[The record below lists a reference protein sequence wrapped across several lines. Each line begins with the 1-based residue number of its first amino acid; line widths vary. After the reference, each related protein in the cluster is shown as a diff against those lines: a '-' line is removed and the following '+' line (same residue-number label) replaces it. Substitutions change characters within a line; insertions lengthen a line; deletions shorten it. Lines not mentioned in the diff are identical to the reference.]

1 MELGL
6 SPDQTHPDF
15 TEMLEQGVMAESSGF
30 AALWVHEHHSAAM
43 MYPDPLMALA
53 ALAPVTQS
61 IKLGTSMLLLPIHHP
76 VRMAQSTAMLD
87 VLSGGRVLLGISN
100 GYSATDL
107 AAFGVTGKHRGRRL
121 QQGLELARQLWSGKP
136 VTAIGDGFELNDFV
150 MFPPTV
156 QHGGPPIYLGGHADA
171 AIKRAATHGD
181 GYFLSATAGLPQ
193 LKPLIETY
201 QSYLKSVRRPFEGVW
216 LNRVTCVVENTK
228 QKELARTFF
237 AKALIALYASWGH
250 SNVTSLSER
259 QRSIDDICRNNLIV
273 GEADECLEQIAQYQ
287 SLGVTHIACLT
298 SFGGPPTEVSRRSIN
313 LLGKHVIPKLSK
325 GSVET
330 ADSPG

>member
-6 SPDQTHPDF
+6 SPDQTHADF
-15 TEMLEQGVMAESSGF
+15 TEMLEQGVMAESYGF

-53 ALAPVTQS
+53 ALAPVTGS

-76 VRMAQSTAMLD
+76 VRMAQSAAMLD

-156 QHGGPPIYLGGHADA
+156 QQGGPPIYLGGHADV

-193 LKPLIETY
+193 LKSLIEKY
-201 QSYLKSVRRPFEGVW
+201 QSYLNSVSPFEGVW
-216 LNRVTCVVENTK
+216 LNRVTCVVENNK
-228 QKELARTFF
+228 QKEVARAFF

-250 SNVTSLSER
+250 SNVTGLSER

-313 LLGKHVIPKLSK
+313 LLGKQVIPNLSR
-325 GSVET
+325 GEI
-330 ADSPG
+330 DSANSLG